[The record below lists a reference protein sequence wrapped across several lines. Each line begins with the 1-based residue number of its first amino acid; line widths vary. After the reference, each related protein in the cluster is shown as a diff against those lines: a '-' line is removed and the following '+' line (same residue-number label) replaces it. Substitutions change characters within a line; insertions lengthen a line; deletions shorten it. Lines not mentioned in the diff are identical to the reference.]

1 MLFPRWNFTAE
12 GGRFSLV
19 LLKRTAL
26 EEKLNSSWAPKGDSF
41 PKLGLLDVMCS
52 ISKSSQ
58 QTIAQITASPAR
70 FSVFLCFS
78 WEFCL
83 SHLPHNFELLC
94 QSQPRMETEK

>member
-12 GGRFSLV
+12 GARFSLV
-19 LLKRTAL
+19 LQICTVL
-26 EEKLNSSWAPKGDSF
+26 EEKLNSSWPPNCDSF

-58 QTIAQITASPAR
+58 QTIAQITAFPAR

-83 SHLPHNFELLC
+83 YHLPHNFEPLC
-94 QSQPRMETEK
+94 QSQPRMETEM